1 MSIMKGLKMRKYILV
16 KWPEI
21 QHYMNNPNYVEDCY
35 FDPQK
40 NVWFIPED
48 WKEDEMYEHNIEGFV
63 PEVGNDYDSD
73 AERFIT

>member
-1 MSIMKGLKMRKYILV
+1 
-16 KWPEI
+16 
-21 QHYMNNPNYVEDCY
+21 MNNPNYVEDCY

-40 NVWFIPED
+40 NVWLIPED
-48 WKEDEMYEHNIEGFV
+48 WEEDEMYEHNVEGFV